1 MTESARKPATI
12 EEIKVVVEQ
21 LKASDGDI
29 SRYIDLRHM
38 LTENTNRNLYEGNSI
53 EEGREALRIR
63 NALDATIF
71 STNDND
77 LASGNP
83 QALHALKRGISIEN
97 IAEQFGF
104 LEHIVKAGNG
114 DAKRI
119 KQEITYLAD
128 NADKFDRF
136 SSLYQNMILDA
147 KGTSPIEKFLS
158 SIGIPLLEN
167 LTTRGKIDFILRAL
181 EEEVKLL
188 NERH

>member
-1 MTESARKPATI
+1 MASLFPDSVFETALLLENEKLCIAIDFDK
-12 EEIKVVVEQ
+12 
-21 LKASDGDI
+21 KAST
-29 SRYIDLRHM
+29 L
-38 LTENTNRNLYEGNSI
+38 ENRKKL
-53 EEGREALRIR
+53 
-63 NALDATIF
+63 
-71 STNDND
+71 
-77 LASGNP
+77 
-83 QALHALKRGISIEN
+83 ALHALKRGISIEN

-181 EEEVKLL
+181 EEEVK
-188 NERH
+188 